1 MPAAAARSQAPLAGS
16 QTGGRAKNRCERE
29 HEDVTLPEL
38 RSALAA
44 ATMGVAAPLR
54 ALLLVGAAAGAE
66 DAEQR
71 LDEAACRALGFGP
84 SLLCSSCDRLGEFV
98 GADDALVGECR
109 SCCTADSSS
118 SSVYASATLD
128 VCR

>member
-1 MPAAAARSQAPLAGS
+1 MKPICTTA
-16 QTGGRAKNRCERE
+16 
-29 HEDVTLPEL
+29 
-38 RSALAA
+38 
-44 ATMGVAAPLR
+44 MGVVASLR

>member
-1 MPAAAARSQAPLAGS
+1 MNTPL
-16 QTGGRAKNRCERE
+16 TL
-29 HEDVTLPEL
+29 TLPEL

>member
-1 MPAAAARSQAPLAGS
+1 MDSYDGDARERRL
-16 QTGGRAKNRCERE
+16 CEE
-29 HEDVTLPEL
+29 AVKVKPIC
-38 RSALAA
+38 SVVA

>member
-1 MPAAAARSQAPLAGS
+1 MLATIPTNRGPLF
-16 QTGGRAKNRCERE
+16 
-29 HEDVTLPEL
+29 L
-38 RSALAA
+38 RVGLRHTTA
-44 ATMGVAAPLR
+44 MGVAAPLR